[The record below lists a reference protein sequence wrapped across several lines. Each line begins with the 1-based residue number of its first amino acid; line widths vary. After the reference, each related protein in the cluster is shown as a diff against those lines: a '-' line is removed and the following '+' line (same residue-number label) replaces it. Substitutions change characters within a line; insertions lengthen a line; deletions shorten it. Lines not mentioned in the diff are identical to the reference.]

1 MLKKSLAVSF
11 AGLGLSMVAAGSA
24 SASIS
29 AGPSSGFGGSIVAV
43 TGDQSGLLT
52 VDAPLVDARCAAP
65 WYGSAVLGGSTPIGQ
80 QNVTCNDVKAPVT
93 ETQSN
98 SKNGVLN

>member
-11 AGLGLSMVAAGSA
+11 AGLGLTMVAAGTA
-24 SASIS
+24 SATITT
-29 AGPSSGFGGSIVAV
+29 APSSGFGGSTVAV
-43 TGDQSGLLT
+43 TGDQSGILT
-52 VDAPLVDARCAAP
+52 VNSPLVDLRCATP

-80 QNVTCNDVKAPVT
+80 QNVTCDDVKTPVT
-93 ETQSN
+93 EVQSW